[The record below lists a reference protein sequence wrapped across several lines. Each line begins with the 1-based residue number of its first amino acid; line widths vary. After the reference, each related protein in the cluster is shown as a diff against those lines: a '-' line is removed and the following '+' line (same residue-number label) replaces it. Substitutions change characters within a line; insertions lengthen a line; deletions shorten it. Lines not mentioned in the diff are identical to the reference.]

1 MEADCRAWMSS
12 PMPQGLAPQDMAE
25 VLRSLVRC
33 IDAYP
38 QIVKNTR

>member
-1 MEADCRAWMSS
+1 
-12 PMPQGLAPQDMAE
+12 MPQGLTPHDMAE

-33 IDAYP
+33 IDTYP